1 MLLHMASF
9 FGKVVGMVWLQ
20 IRLRDAVP
28 RLGYKRA
35 MDLCWKW
42 MLPLAVLN
50 ALATAAVLL
59 ACGPLLGSR

>member
-1 MLLHMASF
+1 
-9 FGKVVGMVWLQ
+9 MVWLQ